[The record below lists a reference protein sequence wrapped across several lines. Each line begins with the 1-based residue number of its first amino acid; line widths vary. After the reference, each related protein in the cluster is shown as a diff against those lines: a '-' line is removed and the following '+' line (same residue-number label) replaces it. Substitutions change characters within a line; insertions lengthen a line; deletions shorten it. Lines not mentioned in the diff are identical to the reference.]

1 MICSIKSINPKN
13 YNTVSFNIDIP
24 WKCSYVKYY
33 VSSINTTGNIL
44 LTTSDDFIEYNDGS
58 KHTIKFE
65 NKFDYSIN
73 EIKSILNKESTF
85 EVNIKDRKL
94 TIKPNKDVV
103 IEKPSHRASLITG
116 LYNTKFPLELKTG
129 IEYIINDIPIIQHS
143 KLYLVSLHGQA
154 IYSSI
159 GDKQYTPSVIA
170 NIDTMIIDNK
180 PFIYNFEQQGKPIK
194 IKTNTDSLKYLE
206 MRLVDF
212 CYEPIEL
219 QSPLFITLKIKPSNS
234 ADVFDVLTK

>member
-1 MICSIKSINPKN
+1 MICSIKSNNSKC

-44 LTTSDDFIEYNDGS
+44 LTTSDDFIEYNDGGN
-58 KHTIKFE
+58 HIINFE

-73 EIKSILNKESTF
+73 EIKNILNNESVF
-85 EVNIKDRKL
+85 EVNIKERKL
-94 TIKPNKDVV
+94 AIKPTKDVV
-103 IEKPSHRASLITG
+103 IEKPSHRAALITG
-116 LYNTKFPLELKTG
+116 LYNTKFPLELKAG
-129 IEYIINDIPIIQHS
+129 IEYIISDIPIIQHS
-143 KLYLVSLHGQA
+143 KLYLVSLQGQA
-154 IYSSI
+154 VYSSI
-159 GDKQYTPSVIA
+159 GDKEYTPSVIA

-234 ADVFDVLTK
+234 SDIYDVLTK